1 MVYSWYF
8 SVFRPGGS
16 LTSWHCRYVTKLCF
30 VFFLW
35 PQSEHQTGVI
45 DEGSPETWD
54 QQLFFTEMQVRFDLS
69 LVSVQG
75 DCPFLCLTN
84 LYVKLRFFFSFALL
98 ITQFKGRCSGLKY
111 FITYLIE
118 SLWGFT
124 FLFESVV
131 CIVDTKC
138 VHSSNLTSSLL
149 NLVFVSIYGGICLL
163 YSDVHALWYVWKE
176 AVALYLLGA
185 LILVLICWNS

>member
-1 MVYSWYF
+1 MA
-8 SVFRPGGS
+8 SVWTPNRCYR
-16 LTSWHCRYVTKLCF
+16 WRV
-30 VFFLW
+30 
-35 PQSEHQTGVI
+35 
-45 DEGSPETWD
+45 TWD
-54 QQLFFTEMQVRFDLS
+54 LGSAVVFHWNASSLWSFLS
-69 LVSVQG
+69 LCSGWLPIPLSDQSV
-75 DCPFLCLTN
+75 CEIEI
-84 LYVKLRFFFSFALL
+84 FFSFALL